1 MAWMDIKGA
10 VVADT
15 VYVDGAL
22 TAKDISFTLPGLSF
36 LSADV
41 QALGNMSVPLIGLLE
56 NMQASITK
64 VGLDMGFSKM
74 NRLVKHT
81 IEFRW
86 VQSVVKSDGSVAQ
99 EGCKAFIRTMPASTP
114 DLGVEIGSASEMEST
129 YNVSRMQI
137 YCNGA
142 EVLCVDRL
150 APTLKINGVDYYKQ
164 ISSLL

>member
-1 MAWMDIKGA
+1 MAWLDIKGA

-15 VYVDGAL
+15 VYVDGTLA
-22 TAKDISFTLPGLSF
+22 AKDVSFTLPGLSF

-41 QALGNMSVPLIGLLE
+41 QALGNMSVPLVGLLE
-56 NMQASITK
+56 NMQATISK

-74 NRLVKHT
+74 SRLARHT

-86 VQSVVKSDGSVAQ
+86 VQSVVKSDGAVTQ

-129 YNVSRMQI
+129 YNVTRQQI
-137 YCNGA
+137 FCNGE

-164 ISSLL
+164 IGSLL

>member
-15 VYVDGAL
+15 VYCDGAL
-22 TAKDISFTLPGLSF
+22 CAKDVSFTLPGLSF

-86 VQSVVKSDGSVAQ
+86 VQSVVKSDGSVSQ

-114 DLGVEIGSASEMEST
+114 DLGVEIGSASEMESMGALLPEPELFHSQDS
-129 YNVSRMQI
+129 VPEELVHPSSAGGCKPSR
-137 YCNGA
+137 
-142 EVLCVDRL
+142 
-150 APTLKINGVDYYKQ
+150 GVY
-164 ISSLL
+164 S